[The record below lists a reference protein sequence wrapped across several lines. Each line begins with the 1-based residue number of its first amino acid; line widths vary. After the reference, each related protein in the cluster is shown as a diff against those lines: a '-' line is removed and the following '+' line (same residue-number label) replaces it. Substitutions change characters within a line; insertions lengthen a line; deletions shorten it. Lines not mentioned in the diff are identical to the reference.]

1 MSGRE
6 SPKRGVNMSV
16 EILIE
21 VFGEPASQGSHSV
34 INGRI
39 VQVNST
45 KHKKWRNA
53 VVFAALDL
61 ISEDWKPIDTPVE
74 LSVVFYLPRP
84 KTVRDREF
92 PAVMPDLD
100 KLVRAVADSLTDAG
114 IYSDDSRIVRLT
126 ATKVYADHRG
136 PGALIRVN
144 TLS

>member
-1 MSGRE
+1 
-6 SPKRGVNMSV
+6 MSV
-16 EILIE
+16 ELLIE

-61 ISEDWKPIDTPVE
+61 ISEEWKPIDTPVE
-74 LSVVFYLPRP
+74 LSVIFFLPRP

-144 TLS
+144 TLPQA